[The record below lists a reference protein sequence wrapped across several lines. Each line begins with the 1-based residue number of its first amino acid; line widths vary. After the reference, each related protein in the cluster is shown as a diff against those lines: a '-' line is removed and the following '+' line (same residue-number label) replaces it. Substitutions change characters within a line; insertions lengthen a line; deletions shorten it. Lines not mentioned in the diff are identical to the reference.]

1 MATNKQHQ
9 LDELTCKKI
18 QELLRP
24 AIPENSDAEIRIS
37 PRGIK
42 VIKVT
47 KEVVGEASN

>member
-1 MATNKQHQ
+1 MATNKHPH
-9 LDELTCKKI
+9 LDEQTCKKI

-37 PRGIK
+37 TRGIK

-47 KEVVGEASN
+47 KEVVGEANN